1 MFYTKETKARRLFL
15 HQENFSHKKRFR
27 NSHRKCSVRKGVLR
41 SFPKF
46 ILKHLCQ
53 SLRPSAYN
61 FVKKETLAQVFP
73 VNFPPFSW
81 FEQAHMKH
89 GSSTCQKT
97 YKKQVQHPILRLLP
111 FFLGQIID
119 CFGSCNWMIEFYME
133 AHFMDLFLSKFIALK
148 Y

>member
-15 HQENFSHKKRFR
+15 HLENFSHKKRFR

-89 GSSTCQKT
+89 GSSTCQKN
-97 YKKQVQHPILRLLP
+97 VQKTSLASNFAAAT
-111 FFLGQIID
+111 FFLGTNHRLLWQ
-119 CFGSCNWMIEFYME
+119 
-133 AHFMDLFLSKFIALK
+133 L
-148 Y
+148 